1 MEGEPHATKIGLA
14 SLVGSRVWTLPTVIT
29 VSIKGGFVAS
39 AKLLIFE
46 ALQKKKKP
54 NNQPTPKR
62 LAPGTVNLQ
71 QGSCRAVLNSINK

>member
-39 AKLLIFE
+39 AKPLIFE
-46 ALQKKKKP
+46 ALQKKKP

>member
-1 MEGEPHATKIGLA
+1 MEGEPHATEIGLA
-14 SLVGSRVWTLPTVIT
+14 SLVGSGVWTLPTVIT

-46 ALQKKKKP
+46 ALQKKKP

-71 QGSCRAVLNSINK
+71 QGSCRAVLNSISK

>member
-46 ALQKKKKP
+46 ALQKKK
-54 NNQPTPKR
+54 NQTTNQHPKDWH
-62 LAPGTVNLQ
+62 LEL
-71 QGSCRAVLNSINK
+71 

>member
-46 ALQKKKKP
+46 ALQKKKP
-54 NNQPTPKR
+54 NKQPTPKR